1 MVSSY
6 FTPYQPSMSSGTWRK
21 HQLHEHTVNYNIDYS
36 FLWLFLLPFFRDFS
50 NGHVGL
56 AWPGVVCKESDFKT
70 SFNTGLVSFI
80 NYGHNQTLTMVSEN
94 LAHEVLTILVITR
107 KYLFSDSIFRLATTL
122 EQYMMRTQ
130 KAVIICLAILWASLA
145 LVFSHRQS

>member
-1 MVSSY
+1 M
-6 FTPYQPSMSSGTWRK
+6 
-21 HQLHEHTVNYNIDYS
+21 
-36 FLWLFLLPFFRDFS
+36 
-50 NGHVGL
+50 GL

-80 NYGHNQTLTMVSEN
+80 NYGQNQTLTMVSEN
-94 LAHEVLTILVITR
+94 LAHEVLILVFTR

-122 EQYMMRTQ
+122 EQYTMRTQ
-130 KAVIICLAILWASLA
+130 KPVVICLAILWASLA

>member
-1 MVSSY
+1 
-6 FTPYQPSMSSGTWRK
+6 MSSGTWRK
-21 HQLHEHTVNYNIDYS
+21 HQLHTHAHTHEHTVHYNIDYLII
-36 FLWLFLLPFFRDFS
+36 FLPFFRDFS

-130 KAVIICLAILWASLA
+130 KGAILCLAILWASLA